1 MRKNPKL
8 TLSVLL
14 ACFLVITMS
23 TLVAFA
29 EDYRTISTQAFQ
41 LATAPETG
49 SVITVNKDPNT
60 GEWKTYSNGMETPFT
75 GLASNE
81 YGTWY
86 CDSGKVDFSYSGIV
100 EYGDEKWLVQEG
112 KVNYGLDG
120 EYSDNGF
127 INYTLVGGRVEKTG
141 LTQDAQHSLT
151 IVFLFAI
158 ALAGILWSKR
168 SKKKQKQKTTIPK
181 PVTPDAPQPSGY
193 YSKQGSEIPKDNYE
207 RISETP
213 TPKPKVR
220 VVAKPKSP
228 LTAEEAAEGST
239 DLPYRKQYLLTKNE
253 YRFYKSL
260 RPIANTLGLDVLA
273 KIRMG
278 DLVQPLPNWNKSE
291 WYTQWGRVKSRHVD
305 FALVDPAS
313 MYVKLLIELDDA
325 SHNDTQAKETDQF
338 KNDVYASAGY
348 KLLRVRDDNQLEEK
362 IRWKLKE

>member
-1 MRKNPKL
+1 MGKNLKTILYVLFASCFILL
-8 TLSVLL
+8 TS
-14 ACFLVITMS
+14 I
-23 TLVAFA
+23 VAYA
-29 EDYRTISTQAFQ
+29 EDYNPANTDGLQ
-41 LATAPETG
+41 LATVPETG
-49 SVITVNKDPNT
+49 SYITVNKDPNT
-60 GEWKTYSNGMETPFT
+60 GEWKAYSNGMETPYT

-100 EYGDEKWLVQEG
+100 EYGGEKWLVQEG

-141 LTQDAQHSLT
+141 LTQDAQHTLT
-151 IVFLFAI
+151 IVSLFAI

-181 PVTPDAPQPSGY
+181 PVTPDAPQPLGY
-193 YSKQGSEIPKDNYE
+193 YSKQGSEIPKDYYK
-207 RISETP
+207 RPSEASP
-213 TPKPKVR
+213 PKPKVK
-220 VVAKPKSP
+220 VVAKPKSS
-228 LTAEEAAEGST
+228 LTAEEAAEGSA
-239 DLPYRKQYLLTKNE
+239 DLPYRKKYLLTKNE

-260 RPIANTLGLDVLA
+260 RPIADTLGLDVLA

-348 KLLRVRDDNQLEEK
+348 KLLRVRNEHQLEEK
-362 IRWKLKE
+362 IRFKLKE